1 MYANAKIQRVLCCSR
16 HAEKLQPLVL
26 QNLKQHRSKN
36 QKIGIMIITT
46 VMYMIFVNSFSQQL
60 SSLFFAQIQNYI
72 GGDMAIY
79 QIPYFSEYNFDN
91 STRLNME
98 VGQLDKAGLTKAMD
112 DELQNGE
119 GLLVDYEFMEHSLQT
134 LMNN

>member
-1 MYANAKIQRVLCCSR
+1 
-16 HAEKLQPLVL
+16 
-26 QNLKQHRSKN
+26 
-36 QKIGIMIITT
+36 MIITT

-91 STRLNME
+91 STRLNMKI
-98 VGQLDKAGLTKAMD
+98 G
-112 DELQNGE
+112 
-119 GLLVDYEFMEHSLQT
+119 
-134 LMNN
+134 